1 MSESI
6 LLYRFLS
13 AEAAIKTIEMR
24 SFRVGRL
31 LELNDPYE
39 WLPGIDGI
47 IPEALEFVNR
57 CMDNYLKDMNE
68 DFGMISFSETVS
80 DTVLWSHYADSHRG
94 IAIEVDHLVNDQLHK
109 VTYSHIRPTVPVHFI
124 NQQEQYGEQMREILL
139 RSVMQKSLSWSYEKE
154 YRVLEDLTSCQVA
167 QGMYFLK
174 IPENFVARV
183 IIGARSTVSPNYVRR
198 ALEINGLTNV
208 QVVKARRSIKTYD
221 IEIE

>member
-47 IPEALEFVNR
+47 IPEALGFTNR
-57 CMDNYLKDMNE
+57 CRDNYLKDMNE

-80 DTVLWSHYADSHRG
+80 DAVLWSHYADSHRG
-94 IAIEVDHLVNDQLHK
+94 IAIEVDHLVNKQLHK
-109 VTYSHIRPTVPVHFI
+109 VTYSQIRPTVPVHFI
-124 NQQEQYGEQMREILL
+124 NQQEQYDEQMRGILL
-139 RSVMQKSLSWSYEKE
+139 KSVMQKSLSWSYEKG
-154 YRVLEDLTSCQVA
+154 YRVLEDLMSCQVA

-174 IPENFVARV
+174 IPENFITRV

-198 ALEINGLTNV
+198 TLEINGLTNV

-221 IEIE
+221 IEFE